1 MTRAALRA
9 ISLENHMKKSSVL
22 NEGHGRQVTGPE
34 NTYGPARKAYWSMQ
48 VRSVRKIQK
57 HIGHAYDKMLIDW
70 VRSGR
75 TGKYM
80 DYGQDAKYFPVQSN
94 LVNKY
99 VVLTERRP
107 SF

>member
-57 HIGHAYDKMLIDW
+57 HIGHMIKCL
-70 VRSGR
+70 
-75 TGKYM
+75 
-80 DYGQDAKYFPVQSN
+80 
-94 LVNKY
+94 
-99 VVLTERRP
+99 LTELGRAGRENI
-107 SF
+107 